1 MNTLTDALFKGANAI
16 NPRFVGKY
24 DEFMERKTVI
34 EGLYKDNNEPVSIYF
49 SKRNPYTGKGPE
61 SFTAILTSRGKYAK
75 LKSKID
81 SNFNT
86 YAIGRLKMYQ
96 ECDEIIYTLY
106 SDYNGKSEKA
116 ENENQIEGVL
126 EVTIDFYDKK
136 EDCFGKNKIFKKPH
150 LGMFIRNGENIEY
163 SGKQEK
169 FSLEIDVEKYKYFLE
184 TIYSAGI
191 PIWLEK
197 LREDKRL
204 KEAGMDKMNKYEL
217 ALCSSQNNIKV
228 EDLGYFLSLDKYKL
242 LEKVSSIKK
251 EIADSSS
258 NEMHALRYKKEDSVE
273 KSIVE
278 LISGT
283 KSATLE
289 TTKYPL
295 GEVYLFKMYQECDY
309 GVYELTAVYNPL
321 SSLYSGFNIEASFY
335 GNEKYKD
342 EMQYYYDNKAIDN
355 RLFCKIV
362 SSTDRNFILENI
374 KEEVLPSAN
383 VKMDESEFLDFLG
396 IIYNEGIPS
405 YLERIKNGKKKL
417 ILNNKK
423 LW

>member
-1 MNTLTDALFKGANAI
+1 MNILTDVFFKGAGAS
-16 NPRFVGKY
+16 NPKRVYPKDKKDYIIDKCLMEEKYRNGANPAAVYYSYLNPLWCVMPEFFTAKLSSENKDAELESRIDDVFYEFAWGELHMRQKY
-24 DEFMERKTVI
+24 D
-34 EGLYKDNNEPVSIYF
+34 G
-49 SKRNPYTGKGPE
+49 
-61 SFTAILTSRGKYAK
+61 
-75 LKSKID
+75 
-81 SNFNT
+81 
-86 YAIGRLKMYQ
+86 
-96 ECDEIIYTLY
+96 IIYELY
-106 SDYNGKSEKA
+106 SDYDGESENANK
-116 ENENQIEGVL
+116 EDEIEGL
-126 EVTIDFYDKK
+126 LKVTIYFGDK
-136 EDCFGKNKIFKKPH
+136 E
-150 LGMFIRNGENIEY
+150 
-163 SGKQEK
+163 EK
-169 FSLEIDVEKYKYFLE
+169 FSLEMNVEKYKYFLE

-191 PIWLEK
+191 PVWLEK

-204 KEAGMDKMNKYEL
+204 KEAGMDKMNIYEL

-251 EIADSSS
+251 EIADNSS
-258 NEMHALRYKKEDSVE
+258 NEMHAIRYKKEDSVE

-289 TTKYPL
+289 TAKYPL
-295 GEVYLFKMYQECDY
+295 GEVYLFRMYQECDY
-309 GVYELTAVYNPL
+309 GAYELTATYNPL
-321 SSLYSGFNIEASFY
+321 LSFYSGFTIEVLFY

-342 EMQYYYDNKAIDN
+342 EMQYYYGDKAINN

-362 SSTDRNFILENI
+362 SSIDRDFILESI
-374 KEEVLPSAN
+374 KEEVLPRIN
-383 VKMDESEFLDFLG
+383 IKMDESEFLDFLG

-405 YLERIKNGKKKL
+405 YLERIKKGKKKL

>member
-24 DEFMERKTVI
+24 DESMERKTVI

-49 SKRNPYTGKGPE
+49 SKRNPYTCKGLE
-61 SFTAILTSRGKYAK
+61 SFTAILTSREKYAK

-126 EVTIDFYDKK
+126 EVTIDFYDKS
-136 EDCFGKNKIFKKPH
+136 EDCFGKNILFKKPH

-169 FSLEIDVEKYKYFLE
+169 FSIEINVEKYKYFLE
-184 TIYSAGI
+184 TIYSSGI
-191 PIWLEK
+191 PVWLEK

-204 KEAGMDKMNKYEL
+204 KEAGMDKMSIYEL
-217 ALCSSQNNIKV
+217 ALCNSQNNIRV

-242 LEKVSSIKK
+242 LEKVLSIKK
-251 EIADSSS
+251 EITQDSS
-258 NEMHALRYKKEDSVE
+258 NEMHALRYKKEDDEE

-283 KSATLE
+283 KSAILE
-289 TTKYPL
+289 TAKYPL
-295 GEVYLFKMYQECDY
+295 GETYLFRMYQECDY
-309 GVYELTAVYNPL
+309 GVYELTTEYNPL
-321 SSLYSGFNIEASFY
+321 SSLYSGFNIEVSFY
-335 GNEKYKD
+335 GNEKYKE
-342 EMQYYYDNKAIDN
+342 EMQYYYGDKTIND
-355 RLFCKIV
+355 RLFCKII

-374 KEEVLPSAN
+374 KEEVLPRTN
-383 VKMDESEFLDFLG
+383 LKIDGSEFLDFLG

-405 YLERIKNGKKKL
+405 YLERIKAGKKL
-417 ILNNKK
+417 LMLKK
-423 LW
+423 